1 MENFELYCSMCYWT
15 GEGLMVMTMVVMI
28 EILRQSPFNFLNIEK
43 LMKKKMWQT
52 LFFPFSNE
60 LFLKLHHWYEKH
72 MFR

>member
-43 LMKKKMWQT
+43 LMKKKM
-52 LFFPFSNE
+52 
-60 LFLKLHHWYEKH
+60 
-72 MFR
+72 